1 MRLDKVSWQ
10 KWHKHVTS
18 VIDIEKALLYFKEK
32 GMRLIDEKPWIGA
45 GGTKLVFLHPK
56 FPLGVLVEVLEHKKE
71 YKQRKCSGEEIT
83 DTKRAEVK

>member
-32 GMRLIDEKPWIGA
+32 GMRLIDEKHWIGA

-56 FPLGVLVEVLEHKKE
+56 FPLGVLVEVLSIKRNINKE
-71 YKQRKCSGEEIT
+71 NVPERKSPIQKEQ
-83 DTKRAEVK
+83 K

>member
-32 GMRLIDEKPWIGA
+32 GMRLIDEKHWIGA

-56 FPLGVLVEVLEHKKE
+56 FPLGVLVEVLSIKRNINKE
-71 YKQRKCSGEEIT
+71 NVPERKSPIQKEQR
-83 DTKRAEVK
+83 

>member
-1 MRLDKVSWQ
+1 LRLDKVSWQ

-32 GMRLIDEKPWIGA
+32 GMRLIDEKHWIGA

-56 FPLGVLVEVLEHKKE
+56 FPLGVLVEVLSIKRNINKE
-71 YKQRKCSGEEIT
+71 NVPERKSPIQKEQ
-83 DTKRAEVK
+83 K

>member
-10 KWHKHVTS
+10 KWYKHVTS

-32 GMRLIDEKPWIGA
+32 GMRLIDEKHWIGA

-56 FPLGVLVEVLEHKKE
+56 FPLGVLVEVLSIKRNINKE
-71 YKQRKCSGEEIT
+71 NVPERKSPIQKEQ
-83 DTKRAEVK
+83 K

>member
-32 GMRLIDEKPWIGA
+32 GMRLIDEKYWIGA

-56 FPLGVLVEVLEHKKE
+56 FPLGVLVEVLSIKRNINKE
-71 YKQRKCSGEEIT
+71 NVPERKSPIQKEQ
-83 DTKRAEVK
+83 K